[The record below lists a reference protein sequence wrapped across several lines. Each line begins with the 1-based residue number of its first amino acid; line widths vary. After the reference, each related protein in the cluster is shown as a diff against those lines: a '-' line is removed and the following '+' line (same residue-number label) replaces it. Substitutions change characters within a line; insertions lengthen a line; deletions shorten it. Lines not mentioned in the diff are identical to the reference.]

1 MYVCMYLLFFFY
13 IIWTN
18 KKYSYLF
25 SFIPH
30 DYRQVIISYDYM
42 KYITNY
48 TVI

>member
-1 MYVCMYLLFFFY
+1 MCMYVSSIFFLYYL
-13 IIWTN
+13 
-18 KKYSYLF
+18 KKLKSYLF